1 VFLVEVAGN
10 AVLYVLPVVDGND
23 SRVFHVELLVVFV
36 WGLTTMGSRGRRSG
50 TRCGVEDEEVADA
63 CTDASTEAW
72 AVSAWWCCCE
82 SWSEE
87 GTDVGGAVEEEGA
100 VIADES
106 PFIRSVG
113 PLLDS
118 MLRGFPMPARERAVM
133 EPTISELIHNT
144 LNAHRFRVKRYV
156 QVAPKWKRDVRG
168 RFVGGFVRKGYT
180 RRILDRAAPM
190 VSNMQM
196 LAENVAA
203 NNSLLSALVRKKLLR
218 KE

>member
-23 SRVFHVELLVVFV
+23 SRVFHVELLEVFV

-50 TRCGVEDEEVADA
+50 IRCGVEDEEGA
-63 CTDASTEAW
+63 DASTEAW

-133 EPTISELIHNT
+133 EPTISELFHNT
-144 LNAHRFRVKRYV
+144 PDALRFRVMLYV
-156 QVAPKWKRDVRG
+156 QDAR
-168 RFVGGFVRKGYT
+168 
-180 RRILDRAAPM
+180 
-190 VSNMQM
+190 
-196 LAENVAA
+196 
-203 NNSLLSALVRKKLLR
+203 
-218 KE
+218 